1 MMMSGPA
8 PTLAATADFGRMSSQ
23 LSASTR
29 TLTPVCSVNF
39 LVFVTKLSNSAW
51 MNCFQ
56 RKTRSWAPGS
66 GGGPFH
72 VGAARA
78 PFPDRRNAPAAA
90 PDCNACRR
98 VISLMSTSLAPPR
111 GAPHT

>member
-1 MMMSGPA
+1 MMSGPA

-23 LSASTR
+23 LSASTH

-51 MNCFQ
+51 MNYFQ

-90 PDCNACRR
+90 PDCNTCRR
-98 VISLMSTSLAPPR
+98 VLSLVSTSLAPPR
-111 GAPHT
+111 GTHA